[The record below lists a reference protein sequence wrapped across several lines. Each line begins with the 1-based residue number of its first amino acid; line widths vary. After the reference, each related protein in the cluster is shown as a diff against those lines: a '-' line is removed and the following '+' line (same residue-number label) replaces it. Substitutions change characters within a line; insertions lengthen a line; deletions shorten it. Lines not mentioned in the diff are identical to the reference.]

1 MPEVRARITT
11 GSELAGDGKEAQ
23 ENGTSGIVGTQ
34 KIATISTF
42 ANIAVNQVRQ
52 IVNYSISNIGNFEGD
67 QIKQAQ
73 MQQVMS
79 VVGDVVSLGVGLA
92 GGPVTAV
99 VAIAGLAVKTG
110 LNIYS
115 EFQGDKHNRYQYE
128 YMLARSGNAVLNG
141 SRGTE
146 N

>member
-11 GSELAGDGKEAQ
+11 GTETAGDGKEIQ
-23 ENGTSGIVGTQ
+23 ENGTSGIVGNQ
-34 KIATISTF
+34 KIATVSTF
-42 ANIAVNQVRQ
+42 ANLAVSQVRQ

-79 VVGDVVSLGVGLA
+79 VVGDVISVGVGIA
-92 GGPVTAV
+92 TGPVGAV
-99 VAIAGLAVKTG
+99 VAIAGVALKTG

-115 EFQGDKHNRYQYE
+115 EFQTDKHNRYQYE

>member
-11 GSELAGDGKEAQ
+11 GAELAGDGKEAQ
-23 ENGTSGIVGTQ
+23 ENGTKGIVGTE

-42 ANIAVNQVRQ
+42 ASIAVGQVRQ

-73 MQQVMS
+73 MQQVMA
-79 VVGDVVSLGVGLA
+79 VVGDVVSLGVGIA

-128 YMLARSGNAVLNG
+128 YMLSRSGNAVLNG